1 MSKSLYQTLNVSE
14 NANQDEIKKSYRRLA
29 RQYHPDLNK
38 TKEAEEKFKEINAA
52 YEILSD
58 EEKRRQYDQFGDNM
72 FGGQNFSDFARSRS
86 ASEDLDDILSSIF
99 GRGGFSQRFSQNSQG
114 FSGFNFSNFAHDF
127 AHEDLDMT
135 TTLNVSVLDTLL
147 GNKKQVSIN
156 NETFSLKIPIGVEEG
171 EKIRVRNK
179 GKMGRTGRGDL
190 LLQIHIEED
199 EIYKREKDDIIQ
211 IFDLPLKTALFGG
224 KIEIATWHK
233 TLTLTIPPNTKAMQK
248 FRIKDKGIKNRKTS
262 HVGDLYLQARLI
274 LPKTETLSNELKALL
289 EKEL

>member
-14 NANQDEIKKSYRRLA
+14 NASQDEIKKSYRRLA

-86 ASEDLDDILSSIF
+86 ANENLDDILSSIF

-114 FSGFNFSNFAHDF
+114 FSGFNFSNFAP
-127 AHEDLDMT
+127 ENLDMNA
-135 TTLNVSVLDTLL
+135 TLNVSVLDTLL

-199 EIYKREKDDIIQ
+199 EVYRREKDDIIQ
-211 IFDLPLKTALFGG
+211 IFDLPLKIALFGG

-274 LPKTETLSNELKALL
+274 LPKTETLSSELKALL

>member
-1 MSKSLYQTLNVSE
+1 MSKSLYQTLDVSE
-14 NANQDEIKKSYRRLA
+14 NASQDEIKKSYRRLA
-29 RQYHPDLNK
+29 RKYHPDLNK

-114 FSGFNFSNFAHDF
+114 FSGFNFSNFAH
-127 AHEDLDMT
+127 EDLDIT

-190 LLQIHIEED
+190 LLQIHIKED
-199 EIYKREKDDIIQ
+199 EIYRREKDDITQ

-224 KIEIATWHK
+224 KIEIAAWHK

>member
-1 MSKSLYQTLNVSE
+1 MSKSLYQTLDVSE

-29 RQYHPDLNK
+29 RKYHPDLNK

-114 FSGFNFSNFAHDF
+114 FSGFNFSNFAH
-127 AHEDLDMT
+127 EDLDMT

-179 GKMGRTGRGDL
+179 GKTGRTTRGDL

-199 EIYKREKDDIIQ
+199 EIYKREKDDITQ

-248 FRIKDKGIKNRKTS
+248 FRIKEKGIKNRKTS

>member
-14 NANQDEIKKSYRRLA
+14 NASQDEIKKSYRRLA

-86 ASEDLDDILSSIF
+86 ANEDLDDILSSIF
-99 GRGGFSQRFSQNSQG
+99 GKGGFSQRFSQNSQG
-114 FSGFNFSNFAHDF
+114 FSGFNFSNFAP
-127 AHEDLDMT
+127 ENLDMT
-135 TTLNVSVLDTLL
+135 ATLNVSVLDTLL

-179 GKMGRTGRGDL
+179 GKTGRTGRGDL
-190 LLQIHIEED
+190 LLEIHIEED
-199 EIYKREKDDIIQ
+199 EIYRREKDDITQ

-274 LPKTETLSNELKALL
+274 LPKTETLSDELKALL

>member
-14 NANQDEIKKSYRRLA
+14 NASQDEIKKSYRRLA

-38 TKEAEEKFKEINAA
+38 TKESEEKFKEINAA

-72 FGGQNFSDFARSRS
+72 FGGQNFSDFARSRRT
-86 ASEDLDDILSSIF
+86 SEDLDDILSSIF

-114 FSGFNFSNFAHDF
+114 FSGFNFSNFSNF
-127 AHEDLDMT
+127 APENLDIT
-135 TTLNVSVLDTLL
+135 ITLNVSVLDTLL

-179 GKMGRTGRGDL
+179 GKTGQMGRGDL

-199 EIYKREKDDIIQ
+199 EMYRREKDDIIQ

>member
-14 NANQDEIKKSYRRLA
+14 NASQDEIKKSYRRLA

-72 FGGQNFSDFARSRS
+72 FGGQNFSDFARSRRT
-86 ASEDLDDILSSIF
+86 SEDLDDILSSIF
-99 GRGGFSQRFSQNSQG
+99 GKGGFSQRFSQNSQG
-114 FSGFNFSNFAHDF
+114 FSGFNFSNFSNF
-127 AHEDLDMT
+127 APENLDMT
-135 TTLNVSVLDTLL
+135 VALNVSVLDTLL
-147 GNKKQVSIN
+147 GNKKQVSVN

-199 EIYKREKDDIIQ
+199 EMYRREKDDIIQ
-211 IFDLPLKTALFGG
+211 TFDLPLKTALFGG
-224 KIEIATWHK
+224 KVEIATWHK

-274 LPKTETLSNELKALL
+274 LPKIETLSNELKALL

>member
-1 MSKSLYQTLNVSE
+1 MSKSLYQTLDVSE

-29 RQYHPDLNK
+29 RKYHPDLNK

-114 FSGFNFSNFAHDF
+114 FSGFNFSNFAH
-127 AHEDLDMT
+127 EDLDMT

-199 EIYKREKDDIIQ
+199 EIYRREKDDITQ

>member
-14 NANQDEIKKSYRRLA
+14 NASQDEIKKSYRRLA

-72 FGGQNFSDFARSRS
+72 FGGQNFSDFARSRRT
-86 ASEDLDDILSSIF
+86 SEDLDDILSSIF

-114 FSGFNFSNFAHDF
+114 FSGFNFSNFSNF
-127 AHEDLDMT
+127 APENLDMT
-135 TTLNVSVLDTLL
+135 VTLNVSVLDTLL
-147 GNKKQVSIN
+147 GNKKQVSVN

-199 EIYKREKDDIIQ
+199 EIYRREKDDIIQ

-274 LPKTETLSNELKALL
+274 LPKTETLSSELKALL

>member
-14 NANQDEIKKSYRRLA
+14 NASQDEIKKSYRRLA

-72 FGGQNFSDFARSRS
+72 FGGQNFSDFARSRRT
-86 ASEDLDDILSSIF
+86 SEDLDDILSSIF

-114 FSGFNFSNFAHDF
+114 FSGFNFSNFSNF
-127 AHEDLDMT
+127 APENLDMT
-135 TTLNVSVLDTLL
+135 VTLNVSVLDTLL
-147 GNKKQVSIN
+147 GNKKQVSVN

-179 GKMGRTGRGDL
+179 GKTGQMGRGDL

-199 EIYKREKDDIIQ
+199 EMYRREKDNIIQ

-248 FRIKDKGIKNRKTS
+248 FRIKEKGIKNRKTS

>member
-1 MSKSLYQTLNVSE
+1 MSKSLYQTLDVSE

-29 RQYHPDLNK
+29 RKYHPDLNK

-86 ASEDLDDILSSIF
+86 ANEDLDDILSSIF

-114 FSGFNFSNFAHDF
+114 FSGFNFSNFAH
-127 AHEDLDMT
+127 EDLDMT

-147 GNKKQVSIN
+147 GNKKQLSIN

-190 LLQIHIEED
+190 LLLIHIEED
-199 EIYKREKDDIIQ
+199 EIYRREKDDIIQ

-224 KIEIATWHK
+224 KIEIAAWHK

>member
-1 MSKSLYQTLNVSE
+1 MSKSLYQTLDVSE

-29 RQYHPDLNK
+29 RKYHPDLNK

-114 FSGFNFSNFAHDF
+114 FSGFNFSNFAH
-127 AHEDLDMT
+127 EDLDMT

-147 GNKKQVSIN
+147 GNKKQLSIN

-199 EIYKREKDDIIQ
+199 EIYRREKDDIIQ

-224 KIEIATWHK
+224 KIEIVTWHK

-274 LPKTETLSNELKALL
+274 LPKTDTLSNELKALL

>member
-14 NANQDEIKKSYRRLA
+14 NASQDEIKKSYRRLA

-86 ASEDLDDILSSIF
+86 TSEDLDDILSSIF

-114 FSGFNFSNFAHDF
+114 FSGFNFSNFAP
-127 AHEDLDMT
+127 ENLDMT
-135 TTLNVSVLDTLL
+135 AALNVSVLDTLL
-147 GNKKQVSIN
+147 GNKKQVSVN

-179 GKMGRTGRGDL
+179 GKTGRTGRGDL

-199 EIYKREKDDIIQ
+199 EIYRREKDDIIQ

-233 TLTLTIPPNTKAMQK
+233 NLTLTIPPNTKAMQK
-248 FRIKDKGIKNRKTS
+248 FRIKEKGIKNRKTS

>member
-99 GRGGFSQRFSQNSQG
+99 GRGGFSQRFSQNSQS
-114 FSGFNFSNFAHDF
+114 FSGFNFSNFAH
-127 AHEDLDMT
+127 EDLDIT

-179 GKMGRTGRGDL
+179 GEMGRTGRGDL

-224 KIEIATWHK
+224 KIEIAAWHK

>member
-14 NANQDEIKKSYRRLA
+14 NASQDEIKKSYRRLA

-72 FGGQNFSDFARSRS
+72 FGGQNFSDFARSRRT
-86 ASEDLDDILSSIF
+86 SEDLDDILSSIF

-114 FSGFNFSNFAHDF
+114 FSGFNFSNFAP
-127 AHEDLDMT
+127 ENLDMT
-135 TTLNVSVLDTLL
+135 ATLNVSVLDTLL
-147 GNKKQVSIN
+147 GNKKQVSVN

-179 GKMGRTGRGDL
+179 GKTGQMGRGDL

-199 EIYKREKDDIIQ
+199 EMYRREKDDIIQ

>member
-14 NANQDEIKKSYRRLA
+14 NASQDEIKKSYRRLA

-72 FGGQNFSDFARSRS
+72 FGGQNFSDFARSRRT
-86 ASEDLDDILSSIF
+86 SEDLDDILSSIF

-114 FSGFNFSNFAHDF
+114 FSGFNFSNFSNF
-127 AHEDLDMT
+127 APENLDMT
-135 TTLNVSVLDTLL
+135 VTLNVSVLDTLL
-147 GNKKQVSIN
+147 GNKKQVSVN

-190 LLQIHIEED
+190 LLEIHIEED
-199 EIYKREKDDIIQ
+199 EMYRREKDDIIQ

-248 FRIKDKGIKNRKTS
+248 FRIKEKGIKNRKTS

-274 LPKTETLSNELKALL
+274 LPKVETLSNELKALL

>member
-14 NANQDEIKKSYRRLA
+14 NASQDEIKKSYRRLA

-72 FGGQNFSDFARSRS
+72 FGGQNFSDFARSRGP
-86 ASEDLDDILSSIF
+86 SEDLDDILSSIF

-114 FSGFNFSNFAHDF
+114 FSGFNFSNFAP
-127 AHEDLDMT
+127 ENLDLSA
-135 TTLNVSVLDTLL
+135 TLNVSVLDTLL
-147 GNKKQVSIN
+147 GNKKQVNIN
-156 NETFSLKIPIGVEEG
+156 NESFSLKIPIGVEEG

-179 GKMGRTGRGDL
+179 GKTGRTGKGDL

-199 EIYKREKDDIIQ
+199 EVYKREKDDIIQ

-274 LPKTETLSNELKALL
+274 LPKVETLSDELKALL

>member
-14 NANQDEIKKSYRRLA
+14 NASQDEIKKSYRRLA

-72 FGGQNFSDFARSRS
+72 FGGQNFSDFARSRRT
-86 ASEDLDDILSSIF
+86 SEDLDDILSSIF

-114 FSGFNFSNFAHDF
+114 FSGFNFSNFSNF
-127 AHEDLDMT
+127 APENLDMT
-135 TTLNVSVLDTLL
+135 VTLNVSVLDTLL
-147 GNKKQVSIN
+147 GNKKQVSVN

-179 GKMGRTGRGDL
+179 GKTGRTGRGDL

-199 EIYKREKDDIIQ
+199 EIYRREKDDIIQ

>member
-14 NANQDEIKKSYRRLA
+14 NASQDEIKKSYRRLA

-72 FGGQNFSDFARSRS
+72 FGGQNFSDFARSRRT
-86 ASEDLDDILSSIF
+86 SEDLDDILSSIF
-99 GRGGFSQRFSQNSQG
+99 GKGGFSQRFSQNSQG
-114 FSGFNFSNFAHDF
+114 FSGFNFSNFAP
-127 AHEDLDMT
+127 ENLDIT
-135 TTLNVSVLDTLL
+135 ATLNVSVLDTLL
-147 GNKKQVSIN
+147 GNKKQVSVN

-199 EIYKREKDDIIQ
+199 EMYRREKDDIIQ
-211 IFDLPLKTALFGG
+211 TFDLPLKTALFGG

-248 FRIKDKGIKNRKTS
+248 FRIKEKGIKNRKTS

>member
-14 NANQDEIKKSYRRLA
+14 NASQDEIKKSYRRLA

-86 ASEDLDDILSSIF
+86 ANEDLDDILSSIF
-99 GRGGFSQRFSQNSQG
+99 GKGGFSQRFSQNSQG
-114 FSGFNFSNFAHDF
+114 FSGFNFSNFAP
-127 AHEDLDMT
+127 ENLDMT
-135 TTLNVSVLDTLL
+135 ATLNVSVLDTLL
-147 GNKKQVSIN
+147 GNKKQVSVN

-179 GKMGRTGRGDL
+179 GKTGRTTRGDL
-190 LLQIHIEED
+190 LLEIHIEED
-199 EIYKREKDDIIQ
+199 EIYRREKDDITQ

-224 KIEIATWHK
+224 KIEIATWNK

-248 FRIKDKGIKNRKTS
+248 FRIKEKGIKNRKTS

>member
-14 NANQDEIKKSYRRLA
+14 NASQDEIKKSYRRLA

-86 ASEDLDDILSSIF
+86 TSEDLDDILSSIF

-114 FSGFNFSNFAHDF
+114 FSGFNFSNFPP
-127 AHEDLDMT
+127 ENLDMT
-135 TTLNVSVLDTLL
+135 ITLNVSVLDTLL

-179 GKMGRTGRGDL
+179 GKMGRMGRGDL

-199 EIYKREKDDIIQ
+199 EIYRREKDDIIQ
-211 IFDLPLKTALFGG
+211 TFDLPLKTALFGG

-248 FRIKDKGIKNRKTS
+248 FRIKEKGIKNRKTS

>member
-1 MSKSLYQTLNVSE
+1 MSKSLYQTLDVSE

-29 RQYHPDLNK
+29 RKYHPDLNK

-114 FSGFNFSNFAHDF
+114 FSGFNFSNFAH
-127 AHEDLDMT
+127 EDLDMT

-199 EIYKREKDDIIQ
+199 EIYRREKDDIIQ

-262 HVGDLYLQARLI
+262 HMGDLYLQARLI

>member
-14 NANQDEIKKSYRRLA
+14 NASQDEIKKSYRRLA

-86 ASEDLDDILSSIF
+86 TSEDLDDILSSIF
-99 GRGGFSQRFSQNSQG
+99 GKGGFSQRFSQNSQG
-114 FSGFNFSNFAHDF
+114 FSGFNFSNFAP
-127 AHEDLDMT
+127 ENLDMT
-135 TTLNVSVLDTLL
+135 ATLSVSVLDTLL

-199 EIYKREKDDIIQ
+199 EIYRREKDDIIQ

>member
-14 NANQDEIKKSYRRLA
+14 NASQDEIKKSYRRLA

-72 FGGQNFSDFARSRS
+72 FGGQNFSDFARSRRT
-86 ASEDLDDILSSIF
+86 SEDLDDILSSIF

-114 FSGFNFSNFAHDF
+114 FSGFNFSNFSNF
-127 AHEDLDMT
+127 APENLDMT
-135 TTLNVSVLDTLL
+135 ATLNVSVLDTLL
-147 GNKKQVSIN
+147 GNKKQVSVN

-179 GKMGRTGRGDL
+179 GKTGQMSRGDL

-199 EIYKREKDDIIQ
+199 EMYRREKDDIIQ

>member
-72 FGGQNFSDFARSRS
+72 FGGQNFSDFARSRNT
-86 ASEDLDDILSSIF
+86 SEDLDDILSSIF

-114 FSGFNFSNFAHDF
+114 FSGFNFSNFAH
-127 AHEDLDMT
+127 EDLDMT
-135 TTLNVSVLDTLL
+135 ATLNVSVLDTLL

-179 GKMGRTGRGDL
+179 GKTGRTGRGDL

-199 EIYKREKDDIIQ
+199 EIYRREKDDIIQ

>member
-14 NANQDEIKKSYRRLA
+14 NASQDEIKKSYRRLA

-72 FGGQNFSDFARSRS
+72 FGGQNFSDFARSRRT
-86 ASEDLDDILSSIF
+86 SEDLDDILSSIF

-114 FSGFNFSNFAHDF
+114 FSSFNFSNFSNF
-127 AHEDLDMT
+127 APENLDIT
-135 TTLNVSVLDTLL
+135 IILNVSVLDTLL

-179 GKMGRTGRGDL
+179 GKTGQMGRGDL

-199 EIYKREKDDIIQ
+199 EMYRREKDDIIQ

-274 LPKTETLSNELKALL
+274 LPKTETLSSELKALL

>member
-1 MSKSLYQTLNVSE
+1 MSKSLYQTLDVSE

-29 RQYHPDLNK
+29 RKYHPDLNK

-114 FSGFNFSNFAHDF
+114 FSGFNFSNFAH
-127 AHEDLDMT
+127 EDLDIT
-135 TTLNVSVLDTLL
+135 TTLNVSILDILL

-199 EIYKREKDDIIQ
+199 EIYRREKDDIIQ

>member
-14 NANQDEIKKSYRRLA
+14 NASQDEIKKSYRRLA

-72 FGGQNFSDFARSRS
+72 FGGQNFSDFARSRRT
-86 ASEDLDDILSSIF
+86 SEDLDDILSSIF
-99 GRGGFSQRFSQNSQG
+99 GRGGFSQKFSQNSQG
-114 FSGFNFSNFAHDF
+114 FSGFNFSNFSNF
-127 AHEDLDMT
+127 APENLDMT
-135 TTLNVSVLDTLL
+135 VTLNVSVLDTLL
-147 GNKKQVSIN
+147 GNKKQVSVN

-179 GKMGRTGRGDL
+179 GKTGQMGRGDL

-199 EIYKREKDDIIQ
+199 EMYRREKDDIIQ
-211 IFDLPLKTALFGG
+211 TFDLPLKTALFGG

-274 LPKTETLSNELKALL
+274 LPKTETLSSELKALL

>member
-1 MSKSLYQTLNVSE
+1 MSKSLYQTLDVSE
-14 NANQDEIKKSYRRLA
+14 NASQDEIKKSYRRLA
-29 RQYHPDLNK
+29 RKYHPDLNK

-99 GRGGFSQRFSQNSQG
+99 GGGGFSQRFSQNSQG
-114 FSGFNFSNFAHDF
+114 FSGFNFSNFAP
-127 AHEDLDMT
+127 ENLDMT
-135 TTLNVSVLDTLL
+135 ATLNVSVLDTLL
-147 GNKKQVSIN
+147 GNKKQVSVN

-179 GKMGRTGRGDL
+179 GKTGRTGRGDL

-199 EIYKREKDDIIQ
+199 EMYRREKDDIIQ

>member
-14 NANQDEIKKSYRRLA
+14 NASQDEIKKSYRRLA

-114 FSGFNFSNFAHDF
+114 FSGFNFSNFSNF
-127 AHEDLDMT
+127 APENLDMT
-135 TTLNVSVLDTLL
+135 VTLNVSVLDTLL
-147 GNKKQVSIN
+147 GNKKQVSVN

-179 GKMGRTGRGDL
+179 GKMGQTGRGDL

-199 EIYKREKDDIIQ
+199 EIYRREKDDIIQ
-211 IFDLPLKTALFGG
+211 TFDLPLKTALFGG

>member
-14 NANQDEIKKSYRRLA
+14 NASQDEIKKSYRRLA

-72 FGGQNFSDFARSRS
+72 FGGQNFSDFAKSRS

-99 GRGGFSQRFSQNSQG
+99 GKGDFSQRFSQNSQG
-114 FSGFNFSNFAHDF
+114 FSSFN
-127 AHEDLDMT
+127 LDMT
-135 TTLNVSVLDTLL
+135 ATLNVSVLDTLL

-190 LLQIHIEED
+190 LLEIHIEED
-199 EIYKREKDDIIQ
+199 EIYRREKDDITQ

-248 FRIKDKGIKNRKTS
+248 FRIKEKGIKNRKTS

>member
-1 MSKSLYQTLNVSE
+1 MSKSLYQTLDVSE

-29 RQYHPDLNK
+29 RKYHPDLNK

-99 GRGGFSQRFSQNSQG
+99 GKGGFSQRFSQNSQG
-114 FSGFNFSNFAHDF
+114 FSGFNFSNF

-199 EIYKREKDDIIQ
+199 EIYRREKDDIIQ

>member
-14 NANQDEIKKSYRRLA
+14 NASQDEIKKSYRRLA

-99 GRGGFSQRFSQNSQG
+99 GKGGFSQRFSQNSQG
-114 FSGFNFSNFAHDF
+114 FSGFNFSNFAP
-127 AHEDLDMT
+127 ENLDIT
-135 TTLNVSVLDTLL
+135 ATLNVSVLDTLL
-147 GNKKQVSIN
+147 GNKKQVSVN

-179 GKMGRTGRGDL
+179 GKTGRTGRGDL

-199 EIYKREKDDIIQ
+199 EIYRHEKDDIIQ
-211 IFDLPLKTALFGG
+211 TFDLPLKTALFGG

-274 LPKTETLSNELKALL
+274 LPKVETLSDELKALL

>member
-1 MSKSLYQTLNVSE
+1 MSKSLYQTLDVSE

-29 RQYHPDLNK
+29 RKYHPDLNK

-86 ASEDLDDILSSIF
+86 ANEDLDDILSSIF

-114 FSGFNFSNFAHDF
+114 FSGFNFSNFAP
-127 AHEDLDMT
+127 EDLDMT

-199 EIYKREKDDIIQ
+199 EIYRREKDDIIQ
-211 IFDLPLKTALFGG
+211 TFDLPLKTALFGG

-274 LPKTETLSNELKALL
+274 LPKTETLSSELKALL

>member
-1 MSKSLYQTLNVSE
+1 MSKSLYQTLDVSE

-29 RQYHPDLNK
+29 RKYHPDLNK

-72 FGGQNFSDFARSRS
+72 FGGQNFSDFAKSRS

-99 GRGGFSQRFSQNSQG
+99 GKGGFSQRFSQNSQG
-114 FSGFNFSNFAHDF
+114 FSGFNFSNFAH
-127 AHEDLDMT
+127 EDLDMT
-135 TTLNVSVLDTLL
+135 ATLNVSILDTLL

-199 EIYKREKDDIIQ
+199 EIYRREKDDIIQ

>member
-14 NANQDEIKKSYRRLA
+14 NASQDEIKKSYRRLA

-86 ASEDLDDILSSIF
+86 TSEDLDDILSSIF

-114 FSGFNFSNFAHDF
+114 FSGFNFSNFAP
-127 AHEDLDMT
+127 ENLDIT
-135 TTLNVSVLDTLL
+135 AALNVSVLDTLL
-147 GNKKQVSIN
+147 GNKKQVSVN
-156 NETFSLKIPIGVEEG
+156 NETFSLKIPISVEEG

-179 GKMGRTGRGDL
+179 GKTGRTGRGDL

-199 EIYKREKDDIIQ
+199 EMYRREKDDIIQ

-224 KIEIATWHK
+224 KVEIATWHK

-274 LPKTETLSNELKALL
+274 LPKVETLSNELKALL

>member
-14 NANQDEIKKSYRRLA
+14 NASQDEIKKSYRRLA

-72 FGGQNFSDFARSRS
+72 FGGQNFSDFARSRRT
-86 ASEDLDDILSSIF
+86 SEDLDDILSSIF

-114 FSGFNFSNFAHDF
+114 FSGFNFSNFSNF
-127 AHEDLDMT
+127 APENLDMT
-135 TTLNVSVLDTLL
+135 VTLNVSVLDTLL
-147 GNKKQVSIN
+147 GNKKQVSVN

-179 GKMGRTGRGDL
+179 GKTGQMGRGDL

-199 EIYKREKDDIIQ
+199 EIYRREKDDIIQ
-211 IFDLPLKTALFGG
+211 TFDLPLKTALFGG
-224 KIEIATWHK
+224 KVEIATWHK

-248 FRIKDKGIKNRKTS
+248 FRIKEKGIKNRKTS

>member
-1 MSKSLYQTLNVSE
+1 MSKSLYQTLDVSE

-29 RQYHPDLNK
+29 RKYHPDLNK

-114 FSGFNFSNFAHDF
+114 FSGFNFSNFAH
-127 AHEDLDMT
+127 EYLDIT

-199 EIYKREKDDIIQ
+199 EIYRREKDDIIQ

>member
-1 MSKSLYQTLNVSE
+1 MSKSLYQTLDVSE

-29 RQYHPDLNK
+29 RKYHPDLNK

-99 GRGGFSQRFSQNSQG
+99 GRGDFSQRFSQNSQG
-114 FSGFNFSNFAHDF
+114 FSGFNFSNFAP
-127 AHEDLDMT
+127 EDLDMT

-199 EIYKREKDDIIQ
+199 EIYRREKDDIIQ

-274 LPKTETLSNELKALL
+274 LPKIETLSSELKALL

>member
-1 MSKSLYQTLNVSE
+1 MSKSLYQTLDVSE

-29 RQYHPDLNK
+29 RKYHPDLNK

-114 FSGFNFSNFAHDF
+114 FSGFNFSNFAH
-127 AHEDLDMT
+127 EDLDMT

-199 EIYKREKDDIIQ
+199 EIYRREKDDIIQ

-233 TLTLTIPPNTKAMQK
+233 TLTLIIPPNTKAMQK

>member
-1 MSKSLYQTLNVSE
+1 MSKSLYQTLDVSE
-14 NANQDEIKKSYRRLA
+14 NASQDEIKKSYRRLA
-29 RQYHPDLNK
+29 RKYHPDLNK

-72 FGGQNFSDFARSRS
+72 FGGQNFSDFAKSRS

-114 FSGFNFSNFAHDF
+114 FSGFNFSNFAH
-127 AHEDLDMT
+127 EDLDIT

-199 EIYKREKDDIIQ
+199 EIYRREKDDIIQ

-274 LPKTETLSNELKALL
+274 LPKTETLSSELKALL